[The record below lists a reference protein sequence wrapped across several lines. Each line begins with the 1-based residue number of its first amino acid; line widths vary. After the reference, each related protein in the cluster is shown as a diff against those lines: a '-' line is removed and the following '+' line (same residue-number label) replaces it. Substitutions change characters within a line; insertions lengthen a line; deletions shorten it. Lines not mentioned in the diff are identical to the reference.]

1 MTTTSDVKSTPVLP
15 RTYLPKDILSP
26 FASKRSGPSD
36 ALLAFLP
43 VAVAVAELADVL
55 PAPVLVLALGE
66 DALDR
71 EACWALLASDPLRIG
86 SFAGG
91 WVRFLF
97 DQSQTLY
104 HIVPVIQCLPLLD
117 DVCLERER
125 SYNTVK
131 FLFCQYETDQSRW
144 TEEHT

>member
-1 MTTTSDVKSTPVLP
+1 MEARIIIYCTREIRLLYGKKPLMRIDSTTERKHVRDDNHLRLKSTPVLP

-43 VAVAVAELADVL
+43 VAVAVAELAEVL

-97 DQSQTLY
+97 DQ
-104 HIVPVIQCLPLLD
+104 
-117 DVCLERER
+117 
-125 SYNTVK
+125 
-131 FLFCQYETDQSRW
+131 F
-144 TEEHT
+144 